1 MARTSIPY
9 TTLVPNG
16 NVAQPAGT
24 AIDATNSHVIN
35 SARPEQTVLRVTN
48 THSSDHVI
56 TIKAGD
62 YPPAWA
68 AGLGDLTVTVV
79 ATTGVQFIGPFE
91 SGRFLKK
98 NTDGTAALNIDIE
111 AAHAGTITAFLVPL
125 AT

>member
-1 MARTSIPY
+1 MARTAIPY
-9 TTLVPNG
+9 TNLVANG

-24 AIDATNSHVIN
+24 TIDATNSHVIN

-48 THSSDHVI
+48 THSSDHVL

-68 AGLGDLTVTVV
+68 AGLGDLTVTVT
-79 ATTGVQFIGPFE
+79 ATSGVQFIGPFE

-111 AAHAGTITAFLVPL
+111 AGHTGTIAALLVPL
-125 AT
+125 AA